1 MGPGGQLF
9 KRKVWESIIAG
20 SVPALEA
27 VIWEIITAEVH
38 SGRCCFRKA
47 LLMSLDG
54 SDFANEGH
62 RNELLQR
69 FAAQSGA
76 GDTDAQCFIGILLC
90 FQVCSKCHEALAGV
104 CYKHIAVQFCLV
116 VPVSFLSYTAFW

>member
-1 MGPGGQLF
+1 MGPGPQLI
-9 KRKVWESIIAG
+9 KRKVWEAIIAG

-38 SGRCCFRKA
+38 SGNCCFRKA
-47 LLMSLDG
+47 LLLSLDG
-54 SDFANEGH
+54 SSFATEAH

-90 FQVCSKCHEALAGV
+90 FQVSIWARSE
-104 CYKHIAVQFCLV
+104 
-116 VPVSFLSYTAFW
+116 P

>member
-1 MGPGGQLF
+1 MQPGGQAF
-9 KRKVWESIIAG
+9 KQKVWEAIIGG
-20 SVPALEA
+20 SVPALEG

-47 LLMSLDG
+47 LLLALDG
-54 SDFANEGH
+54 SDIASEAQ

-90 FQVCSKCHEALAGV
+90 FQVPIRPSPRFRLGRRTTN
-104 CYKHIAVQFCLV
+104 
-116 VPVSFLSYTAFW
+116 PPT